1 MNYEIDLSYPVDG
14 GFLQSKEWEAF
25 QRESG
30 HRVMRIESG
39 DFSVLGIFNQLPLVG
54 YYCYVSRGPILKIG
68 NLAPDEECKG
78 ESVGVLIQTLV
89 EKARQQGAGW
99 IRIEP
104 QTEAELTLIQAVLK
118 GKYPLQKSRK
128 NHQPAQT
135 LMLDLSLSEE
145 ALLSRMKSK
154 TRYNIRL
161 SKKKGVMIMQT
172 REASD
177 VERFCDLVEETAV
190 RDGIVSH
197 PREHYRKML
206 SCIKEEKLVLMTARF
221 QGKIIAGA
229 LVSFYGGVATYL
241 HGASANEN
249 RNVMAPYGL
258 QWAAIIEA
266 RKRGCFRYDF
276 GGVKIVETKSQQL
289 EKENSW
295 AGITRFKEGFCPD
308 NQPVKFPGCYDIV
321 LSRFKYH
328 VYGILQRIKDL
339 V

>member
-1 MNYEIDLSYPVDG
+1 MNFENDLSYPVDG
-14 GFLQSKEWEAF
+14 GFLQSKAWEAF
-25 QRESG
+25 ERESG
-30 HRVMRIESG
+30 HRIMRIESG
-39 DFSVLGIFNQLPLVG
+39 NFFVLGIFNQLPLVG
-54 YYCYVSRGPILKIG
+54 YYCYVPRGPILKIG
-68 NLAPDEECKG
+68 NLAPEDERKG
-78 ESVGVLIQTLV
+78 EAVGVLIQVLV

-104 QTEAELTLIQAVLK
+104 QTEADLTLIRAALK
-118 GKYPLQKSRK
+118 GKYFLQKSRK

-135 LMLDLSLSEE
+135 LMLDLNLSEE
-145 ALLSRMKSK
+145 ELLARMKSK

-206 SCIKEEKLVLMTARF
+206 SCIKEEELVLLTARF

-249 RNVMAPYGL
+249 RNVMAPYSL
-258 QWAAIIEA
+258 QWAAIVEA
-266 RKRGCFRYDF
+266 KKRGCSRYDF
-276 GGVKIVETKSQQL
+276 GGVKIAEVKSQQL
-289 EKENSW
+289 EKGNSW

-308 NQPVKFPGCYDIV
+308 NRPVTFPGCYDVV
-321 LSRFKYH
+321 LSQPKYY
-328 VYGILQRIKDL
+328 VYGLLQRIKSL